1 MRLLCIDIGA
11 FTQDILL
18 FDSSLPLEN
27 CPQLVLP
34 SPTSRVAER
43 IEEATRKGRPLLLTG
58 TTMGGGPS
66 TRALSQHLKT
76 GLKACA
82 TPQAARTFDDDL
94 ETVKSWGVELVSEDE
109 AKGVKGAASIELR
122 DLDLDAL
129 RRGLAG
135 LGVAPRIDGL
145 AVAVLDHGAA
155 PTGTS
160 DRHFR
165 FKHLGERVR
174 EKKALPALAYLAQE
188 LPPYLTRMRAI
199 AESVK
204 EGLPLLLMD
213 TGPAAALGAGED
225 REVARHPYRLCL
237 NLGNA
242 HTVAL
247 LLYQENILGLWE
259 HHTHL
264 LTPASLARLVQ
275 KLISGRLTHEEV
287 WEEGGHGAL
296 VLGRR
301 RGRPF
306 IAATGPRRG
315 MLHSSP
321 LKPYLAAPHGSMML
335 AGCYGLLR
343 ACAHKVE
350 VLRQEIE
357 EALAG

>member
-1 MRLLCIDIGA
+1 LRLLCVDIGA

-18 FDSSLPLEN
+18 FDSRLPVEN

-34 SPTSRVAER
+34 SPTSLVAER

-58 TTMGGGPS
+58 TTMGGGPC
-66 TRALSQHLKT
+66 TRALRQHLGA
-76 GLKACA
+76 GLKAYA
-82 TPQAARTFDDDL
+82 TPPAAMTFDDDL
-94 ETVKSWGVELVSEDE
+94 EVVKSLGVELVSEDE
-109 AKGVKGAASIELR
+109 ALRVKGALKIELG
-122 DLDLDAL
+122 DLDLDSL
-129 RRGLAG
+129 RRGLAA
-135 LGVAPRIDGL
+135 LGIDPQIEGL

-155 PTGTS
+155 PSGTS

-165 FKHLGERVR
+165 FKHLGQRVR
-174 EKKALPALAYLAQE
+174 EKRALPDLAYLAQE

-199 AESVK
+199 AQRA

-225 REVARHPYRLCL
+225 WEVARHPYRLCL

-247 LLYQENILGLWE
+247 LLYQESILGLWE

-264 LTPASLARLVQ
+264 LTPAKLARLVQ
-275 KLISGRLTHEEV
+275 ELISGRLTHEKV

-296 VLGRR
+296 VLGTRW
-301 RGRPF
+301 GRPF

-315 MLHSSP
+315 GLHSSP
-321 LKPYLAAPHGSMML
+321 LRPYLAAPHGSMML

-343 ACAHKVE
+343 ACAHKVDAF
-350 VLRQEIE
+350 RPEIE